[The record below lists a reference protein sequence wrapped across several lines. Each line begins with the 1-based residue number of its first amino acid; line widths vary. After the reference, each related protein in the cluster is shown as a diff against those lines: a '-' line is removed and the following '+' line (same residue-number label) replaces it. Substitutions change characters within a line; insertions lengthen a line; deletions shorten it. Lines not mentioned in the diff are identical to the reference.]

1 MKALKIV
8 ALTLCALLPGTVLA
22 QAGKVLK
29 GKEISESALV
39 DALTPA
45 EPQMRSRSIRVT
57 RETPAPSPSASLL
70 ITFETNSAQLT
81 PQARQSLDVV
91 GQALKTDKLSSFS
104 FTIEGHADPR
114 GTEASNLRLSQMR
127 AESVVSY
134 LVDTKGV
141 ERSRLK
147 PVGKGQAELLNTAN
161 PIAPENRRVTIRT
174 VTE

>member
-1 MKALKIV
+1 MKTPTIV
-8 ALTLCALLPGTVLA
+8 ALALCALLPGTALA
-22 QAGKVLK
+22 QAGKVLQ
-29 GKEISESALV
+29 GKEINESALV
-39 DALTPA
+39 NALTP
-45 EPQMRSRSIRVT
+45 EPQSRSRSIRVT
-57 RETPAPSPSASLL
+57 REAPAPSPSASLL

-114 GTEASNLRLSQMR
+114 GTEALNLKLSQLR

-134 LVDTKGV
+134 LVDTKGI
-141 ERSRLK
+141 ERARLK

>member
-1 MKALKIV
+1 MKTPGIV
-8 ALTLCALLPGTVLA
+8 ALTLCALLPGTALA
-22 QAGKVLK
+22 QAGKVLQ
-29 GKEISESALV
+29 GKEINESTLV
-39 DALTPA
+39 DALTP
-45 EPQMRSRSIRVT
+45 EPQSRSRSIRVT
-57 RETPAPSPSASLL
+57 RDAPAPSPSASLL

-114 GTEASNLRLSQMR
+114 GTEASNLKLSQMR
-127 AESVVSY
+127 AESVVGY
-134 LVDTKGV
+134 LVDTKGI